1 MKYTYDP
8 MADAINIVFKKGE
21 VKKSQELSN
30 GVILDLD
37 KKGIPLYLEILDASK
52 QFKQKTD
59 YFKKMDLKSFKY
71 SKKDIRKLV
80 AVK

>member
-8 MADAINIVFKKGE
+8 VADAVNIVFKEGE

-30 GVILDLD
+30 GIVLDLD
-37 KKGIPLYLEILDASK
+37 KKGVPLYLEILDASRH
-52 QFKQKTD
+52 FKQKTN
-59 YFKKMDLKSFKY
+59 YFKKMNLKSFKY
-71 SKKDIRKLV
+71 SKRDIRKLI